1 MLAICIYIYIYFVLC
16 IHSLGATR
24 FWKGVMQGSWSLETT
39 VLKPLLLGY
48 TLQLLTRYNGDR
60 FSNGCGQVFL
70 SVKGSTHI
78 EVTGP
83 ISLPTKQALHGAKG
97 GSVVST
103 ACDPDPSEFSAVGI
117 QTERV
122 GLARSR
128 EKGCPDH
135 PHPPDREQLG
145 AAIAD
150 IQKVC
155 YEWCVYGYCCGR

>member
-1 MLAICIYIYIYFVLC
+1 MFVAIL
-16 IHSLGATR
+16 
-24 FWKGVMQGSWSLETT
+24 QGSWSLETT

-48 TLQLLTRYNGDR
+48 TLQLLTRYKRDR
-60 FSNGCGQVFL
+60 FSSWL
-70 SVKGSTHI
+70 RPSVPISKGLYTHR
-78 EVTGP
+78 GNRP
-83 ISLPTKQALHGAKG
+83 ISLPTITGLAWSEGWFG
-97 GSVVST
+97 RVDS
-103 ACDPDPSEFSAVGI
+103 DPDPSEFSAVGI
-117 QTERV
+117 RTERV

-128 EKGCPDH
+128 EKGWPDH